1 MMIVGIDGYIFDVFG
16 FYFVDYYNNDVVII
30 KYLLFINESVKNWF
44 LENDIFIVDRG
55 FWDVVEFLEEEG
67 FNVKMLFYFKKGLK

>member
-1 MMIVGIDGYIFDVFG
+1 MIVGIDGCIFDVFG

-44 LENDIFIVDRG
+44 QENDIFIVDRG
-55 FWDVVEFLEEEG
+55 FRDVVDFLEEG

>member
-1 MMIVGIDGYIFDVFG
+1 MYKIWFLLKFKMIVGIDSYIFDVFG

-44 LENDIFIVDRG
+44 
-55 FWDVVEFLEEEG
+55 
-67 FNVKMLFYFKKGLK
+67 